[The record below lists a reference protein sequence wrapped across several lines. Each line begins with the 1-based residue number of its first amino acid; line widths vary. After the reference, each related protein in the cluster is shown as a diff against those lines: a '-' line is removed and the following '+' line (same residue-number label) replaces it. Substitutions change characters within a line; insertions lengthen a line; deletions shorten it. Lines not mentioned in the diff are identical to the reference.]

1 MGWIR
6 CPSRTGR
13 NTRPGNPIEWG
24 WRVKGIICFGLLTA
38 ALPLF
43 AADREID
50 YQRDV
55 KPILHSRCYA
65 CHGALKQEAG
75 LRLDSGVA
83 IREGGESGPAIVVG
97 KAAASLI
104 VERVSSA
111 DADHRMPPQG
121 KPLTAEQVQAI
132 KHWITQGAQSPS
144 AERPETDPRSH
155 WAFRSPQRPE
165 VPELNDAETKAW
177 IRNPIDAFIVARHRR
192 HGLTPQSPANKAAL
206 LRRVYLD
213 LIGLPPTRQQL
224 IAFLGDDSADAYKN
238 VVERLLNSP
247 QYGERWGR
255 HWMDVW
261 RYSDWYGRRA
271 ANDVRNS
278 SRQIWRWRDWI
289 IRSLNEDKPYGQ
301 MIIEMLAGDEIAPND
316 PDVVV
321 ATGFIVRNCYRL
333 NFHTWKQDMVEH
345 TGKAFLGLTFNCALC
360 HDHKYDPITHEDY
373 FRFRAFFEPLRLRHD
388 RMPGEPDPGP
398 YVEYDFDSDGHR
410 PVQGGLARVYDET
423 LALTTPMY
431 RLGDARDLI
440 EDKPPVSAGIP
451 TFFGSEPLEIEPV
464 DLPSPAW
471 YPGVK
476 PFIQEEEIATRV
488 AAVNDAE
495 ADLKKS
501 RHRAAEL
508 PGKLKQQEA
517 ALRKAKQMRVRSAAD
532 APSTATRA
540 AAVASLAE
548 MLSEQT
554 IGYWRFEGD
563 DRVGDFL
570 TDSSGRGHTLRRVSD
585 GGTPVSRAPVGANT
599 RGPASTKTPF
609 DAGSWFVASLP
620 TGSANQYAARFQ
632 QNSRSAYLAVSGTPE
647 LHAPQFTL
655 QVLFH
660 HSSARQGVNCT
671 IADYEGSWWFYHR
684 GLNSQE
690 SELRL
695 VLWNPDTDYLDVV
708 TGTELVLETNTDY
721 YIAVVLDENDVSF
734 YVRNLSTRGPLQTA
748 TFDRRQGVSRG
759 GGSAD
764 LTDLRK
770 PDPKTPLRIGNSLG
784 GGAPHRGL
792 LDEIRYC
799 RVALTANQIGALAAL
814 SPEQRQL
821 AAIRQAET
829 RIRQLLEQRSEAETA
844 VRVGTAKLAHA
855 RAELAGIRARVAAD
869 NARHKTDKENG
880 ERLAKVAAIAE
891 RQGALARAQWE
902 LVQAEQVLQAARQK
916 GDTVKAEQQVGAVR
930 RKRDAV
936 KKSLQSAS
944 KSPVTEYTPL
954 SEQFPQQSSGGRTA
968 LARWIANRKN
978 PLTARVA
985 VNHIWMRHFGRPL
998 VESVYDF
1005 GLSSKPPTH
1014 PQLLDWLAVDF
1025 MENHWKM
1032 KRLHKL
1038 IVTSQTYQMASG
1050 DRHPTQ
1056 ANATAYGP
1064 GGNRYLWRFP
1074 RRRMEAEAIRDS
1086 LLHLAGSIDL
1096 KRGGPDIDT
1105 SLGSTVNRRS
1115 LYFTVHPE
1123 DGMMRFMTV
1132 FNPPDPCDCYRRT
1145 ESVAPH
1151 QALAMTNSRIAVDQ
1165 SRLLARKLWSEIK
1178 VEQPVESDRIPA
1190 FIEAS
1195 FQHVLTRL
1203 PTDQEEQACH
1213 KFVVDQIKLFQEAD
1227 PLHLKANI
1235 PKSGVAP
1242 STDPVLRALD
1252 SLIGAILSHHDFVTI
1267 Q

>member
-1 MGWIR
+1 M
-6 CPSRTGR
+6 
-13 NTRPGNPIEWG
+13 
-24 WRVKGIICFGLLTA
+24 KGIVCFGLLTIA
-38 ALPLF
+38 SPLL
-43 AADREID
+43 AADREAD

-75 LRLDSGVA
+75 LRLDSGRS
-83 IREGGESGPAIVVG
+83 IRAGGESGPAIVVG
-97 KAAASLI
+97 NATASLI
-104 VERVSSA
+104 VQRVSTA
-111 DADHRMPPQG
+111 DANHRMPPQG
-121 KPLTAEQVQAI
+121 KPLTAEQIQAI
-132 KHWITQGAQSPS
+132 KHWIAQGAPSPS
-144 AERPETDPRSH
+144 AERPDTDPRSH

-165 VPELNDAETKAW
+165 VPDFIDAATKGW
-177 IRNPIDAFIVARHRR
+177 VRNPIDAFIVAGHRR
-192 HGLTPQSPANKAAL
+192 QGLTPQPPAHKAAL

-224 IAFLGDDSADAYKN
+224 NVFLKDNSRDAYKN
-238 VVERLLNSP
+238 VVDRLLASP

-301 MIIEMLAGDEIAPND
+301 MISEMLAGDEIAPND

-388 RMPGEPDPGP
+388 RMPGELDPGP
-398 YVEYDFDSDGHR
+398 YIEYDFDSDGHR
-410 PVQGGLARVYDET
+410 PVQGGLARVYDDK

-451 TFFGSEPLEIEPV
+451 TFFGSQPLEIEPV
-464 DLPSPAW
+464 DLPPPAW

-476 PFIQEEEIATRV
+476 PFIQEEEIAKRA
-488 AAVNDAE
+488 AAVKEAE
-495 ADLKKS
+495 EYLTKS
-501 RHRAAEL
+501 RHRAAKL

-517 ALRKAKQMRVRSAAD
+517 ALRKAKQVFARSAAN
-532 APSTATRA
+532 APSTAKR
-540 AAVASLAE
+540 AVASAELAE
-548 MLSEQT
+548 TLSEHT
-554 IGYWRFEGD
+554 IAYWRFEGD
-563 DRVGDFL
+563 DSVGAFL
-570 TDSSGRGHTLRRVSD
+570 TDSSGHGHTLRRVTD

-599 RGPASTKTPF
+599 RGPVSPTTPS

-620 TGSANQYAARFQ
+620 NGSVNQQAARFQ
-632 QNSRSAYLAVSGTPE
+632 QNNRIAYLAAPGTPE

-655 QVLFH
+655 QMLLN

-684 GLNSQE
+684 GLNSKE

-708 TGTELVLETNTDY
+708 TGTELALKTNTDY
-721 YIAVVLDENDVSF
+721 YIAVVLDENDISF
-734 YVRNLSTRGPLQTA
+734 YVRNLSTKGPLQIA
-748 TFDRRQGVSRG
+748 TFDRRQGIRRG

-770 PDPKTPLRIGNSLG
+770 PDPKTPLRIGNSTG
-784 GGAPHRGL
+784 GGARYQGL
-792 LDEIRYC
+792 LDEVRYC
-799 RVALTANQIGALAAL
+799 RVAFTADQIGVLAAL

-821 AAIRQAET
+821 AAVRQVET
-829 RIRQLLEQRSEAETA
+829 SIRQLLEQRVETEAA
-844 VRVGTAKLAHA
+844 VRLGNATFAHA
-855 RAELAGIRARVAAD
+855 RAELEGIRARIAAD
-869 NARHKTDKENG
+869 NARHQKGGQSGNE
-880 ERLAKVAAIAE
+880 LANVAAIAE
-891 RQGALARAQWE
+891 RQAALAWAQLE
-902 LVQAEQVLQAARQK
+902 LVRAEQALQTTAKQSDETKAAEQVATARQK
-916 GDTVKAEQQVGAVR
+916 
-930 RKRDAV
+930 RDAAKTLLRAAV
-936 KKSLQSAS
+936 NSDVA
-944 KSPVTEYTPL
+944 EYTPL
-954 SEQFPQQSSGGRTA
+954 SEQFPKQSSGGRTA
-968 LARWIANRKN
+968 LARWIASPKN

-1005 GLSSKPPTH
+1005 GLNGKPPTH

-1025 MENHWKM
+1025 MENRWQM
-1032 KRLHKL
+1032 KRLHRL
-1038 IVTSQTYQMASG
+1038 IVTSQTYQMTSG
-1050 DRHPTQ
+1050 DRPPTRPQDKSPGQPTQ
-1056 ANATAYGP
+1056 VNATRYGP
-1064 GGNRYLWRFP
+1064 DADRYLWRFP
-1074 RRRMEAEAIRDS
+1074 RRRMEAEVIRDS
-1086 LLHLAGSIDL
+1086 LLHLSGSIDL
-1096 KRGGPDIDT
+1096 ARGGPDIDT
-1105 SLGSTVNRRS
+1105 SLGDTVNRRS
-1115 LYFTVHPE
+1115 LYFSVHPE

-1151 QALAMTNSRIAVDQ
+1151 QALAMTNSQLAVKQ

-1178 VEQPVESDRIPA
+1178 TEQPLDSDRIPA

-1203 PTDQEEQACH
+1203 PTEQEKQACH
-1213 KFVVDQIKLFQEAD
+1213 EFVMNQIKLFRETD
-1227 PLHLKANI
+1227 PAHLKANAA
-1235 PKSGVAP
+1235 KGEVTP
-1242 STDPVLRALD
+1242 STDPSLRALEN
-1252 SLIGAILSHHDFVTI
+1252 LVGAIFSHHDFVTI